1 MSAEMNYASLIVP
14 VDELPPYDEY
24 IEPFCEELLEK
35 IATMQRKVQVSL
47 KEQGIQVRKEVRSVW
62 PDYCVEYKKLLV
74 DHDRREEAEAD
85 EVEDG
90 DEGQPLLGALADDT
104 SVPMSLSTNGA
115 ATGSDVFLGFHAHA
129 SLLEE
134 EVSWKVNFTQGMKAK
149 DSKLFFF
156 GSTLFRLSFGLNTDG
171 LHYYIHISP
180 AERLES
186 DIRIH
191 CKYRIHDPATEAVLL
206 TQIAEGNYLFRR
218 HSHDSAG
225 IDEFVGPEVSGYLDG
240 YKRLL
245 VSVVVST
252 ELGVAGEMLGL
263 RLYEGT
269 SLFT

>member
-1 MSAEMNYASLIVP
+1 L
-14 VDELPPYDEY
+14 
-24 IEPFCEELLEK
+24 EPFCEELLEK
-35 IATMQRKVQVSL
+35 IAIMQRKVQVSL

-62 PDYCVEYKKLLV
+62 PDYSVEYKKLLV
-74 DHDRREEAEAD
+74 DHDRREEGEAD
-85 EVEDG
+85 EDEEEGEDK
-90 DEGQPLLGALADDT
+90 PLMGPAADDT
-104 SVPMSLSTNGA
+104 SIPMSLSTNGA
-115 ATGSDVFLGFHAHA
+115 ATGSDVFLGFNAHA

-134 EVSWKVNFTQGMKAK
+134 EVFWKVNFTQGMKAK

-156 GSTLFRLSFGLNTDG
+156 GSILFRLSFGQSTDG

-186 DIRIH
+186 DVRVH
-191 CKYRIHDPATEAVLL
+191 CKYRIHDPATETVLF

-252 ELGVAGEMLGL
+252 ELGVGGDMQGL